1 MQSVSATILELAWLA
16 KVASE
21 QIVHYVTGLA
31 GAGAIVIEVPRGRC
45 IVINEIVQTDLD
57 TSLPHSIQIASAG
70 TNQGADTDSELMGTP
85 SAVMYLFPS
94 GKNVFT
100 LTLTP
105 LAGKV
110 AHTIFSY
117 YEMPDAA
124 ADALKNSATRLLV
137 QP

>member
-1 MQSVSATILELAWLA
+1 MQSVTATILELAWLA
-16 KVASE
+16 KVPAE
-21 QIVHYVTGLA
+21 QIVHYVTGRA
-31 GAGAIVIEVPRGRC
+31 GAGEIVIDVPRGRC
-45 IVINEIVQTDLD
+45 IVLNEIVQTDID
-57 TSLPHSIQIASAG
+57 TSLAHSIQIASAG
-70 TNQGADTDSELMGTP
+70 TNQGADTDSELMGT
-85 SAVMYLFPS
+85 AVLYLFPT

-105 LAGKV
+105 AAGKV

-124 ADALKNSATRLLV
+124 ADALKNSSTRLLV